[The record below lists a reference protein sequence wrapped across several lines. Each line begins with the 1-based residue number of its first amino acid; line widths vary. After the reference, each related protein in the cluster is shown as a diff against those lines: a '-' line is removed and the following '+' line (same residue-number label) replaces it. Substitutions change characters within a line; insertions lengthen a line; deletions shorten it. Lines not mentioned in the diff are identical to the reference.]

1 MFGSFQETDAEDR
14 PVYAEL
20 PSYEELRRVLSGK
33 LAEYNELNAS
43 MDLVLFQQ
51 ASMYSCHNPV
61 PGHLKNGYCTAV
73 VKGSCFMLMI

>member
-1 MFGSFQETDAEDR
+1 MMSVCLQAAVEARPLLFGSFQETDAEDR

-20 PSYEELRRVLSGK
+20 PSYEELHRVLSVK

-51 ASMYSCHNPV
+51 ASMYIYHNLV
-61 PGHLKNGYCTAV
+61 
-73 VKGSCFMLMI
+73 I